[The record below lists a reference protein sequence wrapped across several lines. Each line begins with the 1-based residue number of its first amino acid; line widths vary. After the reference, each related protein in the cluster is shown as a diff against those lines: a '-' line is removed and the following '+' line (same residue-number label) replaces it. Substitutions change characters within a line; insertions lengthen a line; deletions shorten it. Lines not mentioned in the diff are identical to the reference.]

1 MPQLLVLQSWPASNW
16 LLKKNTWTDFVI
28 LDLQNYRVTVTLSHC
43 HILLTCSVLDILLA
57 QTQLP
62 TRNSC
67 QLNASAAGV
76 SWGVSAFAFRREQD
90 WRIPNGFHQW
100 FYIKIIKT
108 PMARPKTKRQFGLG
122 WCSRCLGCLQDT
134 LLTFD
139 SLAFKEKT
147 VLANLN
153 SQVTTHE
160 VCCCLQITL
169 FSGVEIWGTKKKHP
183 ITCKPFDA
191 SAAGASVLAC
201 KQLIVE
207 EKRQRHQN

>member
-16 LLKKNTWTDFVI
+16 LLKKNTWTNFVI

-62 TRNSC
+62 TGNSC

-134 LLTFD
+134 VLRVWCASFQRENRSRQSKLTGHNPWGLLLF
-139 SLAFKEKT
+139 
-147 VLANLN
+147 ANN
-153 SQVTTHE
+153 TIVE
-160 VCCCLQITL
+160 C
-169 FSGVEIWGTKKKHP
+169 FEIWGTKKNTP
-183 ITCKPFDA
+183 
-191 SAAGASVLAC
+191 
-201 KQLIVE
+201 
-207 EKRQRHQN
+207 